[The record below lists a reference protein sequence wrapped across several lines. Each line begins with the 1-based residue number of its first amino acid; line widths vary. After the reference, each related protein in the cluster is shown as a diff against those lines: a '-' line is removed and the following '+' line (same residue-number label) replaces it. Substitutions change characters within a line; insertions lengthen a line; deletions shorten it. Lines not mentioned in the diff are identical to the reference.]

1 MTLLPEILAAN
12 RRYAAGFDKGRLPR
26 PPSKGIAVVTCI
38 DGRINAH
45 AILGL
50 QPGEANVIRNAGGRA
65 ADAVRSLAVSQHI
78 LGTREIVL
86 MFHTDCGQ
94 AAFGTD
100 AFRQRVTEELGPDA
114 GKAADRIDF
123 LPIEDLEETLRED
136 TRLLRTHPLLRH
148 DVPVTGLIYDV
159 ATGLVR
165 VID

>member
-100 AFRQRVTEELGPDA
+100 AFRQRVTEELA
-114 GKAADRIDF
+114 SISCRSRISKR
-123 LPIEDLEETLRED
+123 PCARIRACCEP
-136 TRLLRTHPLLRH
+136 TRCF
-148 DVPVTGLIYDV
+148 
-159 ATGLVR
+159 ATTSP
-165 VID
+165 